1 MRRRK
6 VLPRYMQPGGFFDL
20 SSVAGNIRYIFL
32 CLLGALLVWN
42 VNHFFDWID
51 MVLGLSST
59 PDSESTI
66 RVRRF
71 WASILG
77 VGGVL
82 TGLAKILWLYWYRKQ
97 AIKSV
102 EGQWYD
108 NAPLSKEDL
117 YADEGQEISSEK
129 KGGGKQ

>member
-6 VLPRYMQPGGFFDL
+6 PLPKYMQPGGFFDL
-20 SSVAGNIRYIFL
+20 SSVRGNIRYIFL
-32 CLLGALLVWN
+32 CLFGAFLIWN
-42 VNHFFDWID
+42 ANHIFDWID
-51 MVLGLSST
+51 IILGLSST

-82 TGLAKILWLYWYRKQ
+82 TGLVKILWLYWYRKQ
-97 AIKSV
+97 AIKST

-108 NAPLSKEDL
+108 SAPLSKEDL
-117 YADEGQEISSEK
+117 YADEGDEPSSGK
-129 KGGGKQ
+129 KEGDSK